1 MYFVLSH
8 QKTVFRLYM
17 FCIVQSENVNVIV
30 HIYIVFTP
38 STVLQ
43 FLVGRE
49 AVEEEQTGGGSSAEH
64 SVAAPVL
71 PGQ

>member
-1 MYFVLSH
+1 MNFLLITHPPTYFNH
-8 QKTVFRLYM
+8 
-17 FCIVQSENVNVIV
+17 V
-30 HIYIVFTP
+30 HVYKRFTP
-38 STVLQ
+38 TTVLQ

-49 AVEEEQTGGGSSAEH
+49 AVEEEQAGGGSSAEH